1 MKNLDASR
9 KALHVIDTATD
20 LFKQYGFNKV
30 GVDQIIAESQINKG
44 TFYNYFH
51 SKERFIERCLVTQKE
66 QLQEKVSV
74 VSEFYQ
80 NADLSDQLRQIYF
93 LHADLKSAYYLL
105 FKAIFEIKKLYPNA
119 YQTALRYRRWL
130 KNEIFCLLMETKK
143 TVSYSEAE
151 IFVFMIDG
159 TILGLLSSDEERG
172 RDALLEYFLKRVW
185 WGEGLDL
192 GLF

>member
-9 KALHVIDTATD
+9 RALHVIDTATD

-51 SKERFIERCLVTQKE
+51 SKERFIERCLLAQKE

-80 NADLSDQLRQIYF
+80 NADLSDQFRQIYL
-93 LHADLKSAYYLL
+93 LHADLKVR
-105 FKAIFEIKKLYPNA
+105 I
-119 YQTALRYRRWL
+119 TCCLRR
-130 KNEIFCLLMETKK
+130 
-143 TVSYSEAE
+143 
-151 IFVFMIDG
+151 
-159 TILGLLSSDEERG
+159 
-172 RDALLEYFLKRVW
+172 FLKLKALSKCVPNRTQI
-185 WGEGLDL
+185 
-192 GLF
+192 

>member
-1 MKNLDASR
+1 MKNLDTSR
-9 KALHVIDTATD
+9 RALHVIDTATD

-51 SKERFIERCLVTQKE
+51 SKERLIERCLVTQKE

-80 NADLSDQLRQIYF
+80 NADLSDQLRQIYL

-143 TVSYSEAE
+143 TVSYAEAE

-159 TILGLLSSDEERG
+159 TILGLLSSDEERE
-172 RDALLEYFLKRVW
+172 RDALLEYFLKRV
-185 WGEGLDL
+185 
-192 GLF
+192 

>member
-51 SKERFIERCLVTQKE
+51 SKERLIEMCLLIQKE
-66 QLQEKVSV
+66 QLKEKVRA
-74 VSEFYQ
+74 VSEARQYP
-80 NADLSDQLRQIYF
+80 DLVHQLRQIYL
-93 LHADLKSAYYLL
+93 LHADLKGAYYLL

-130 KNEIFCLLMETKK
+130 KNEIFWVLRESKK
-143 TVSYSEAE
+143 RATYEESD

-159 TILGLLSSDEERG
+159 AILDLLGSDQVMQ
-172 RDALLEYFLKRVW
+172 RDALLEYFFKRV
-185 WGEGLDL
+185 
-192 GLF
+192 

>member
-30 GVDQIIAESQINKG
+30 GVDQIIAESQMNKG

-51 SKERFIERCLVTQKE
+51 SKERFIERCLLTQKE

-80 NADLSDQLRQIYF
+80 NADLSDQLRQIYL
-93 LHADLKSAYYLL
+93 LHADLKSTYYLL

-130 KNEIFCLLMETKK
+130 KNEIFCLLMENKK
-143 TVSYSEAE
+143 TVSYAEAE

-159 TILGLLSSDEERG
+159 TILGLLSSDEERE
-172 RDALLEYFLKRVW
+172 RDALLEYFLERV
-185 WGEGLDL
+185 
-192 GLF
+192 

>member
-1 MKNLDASR
+1 MKNLEASFR
-9 KALHVIDTATD
+9 ATRALYTAAE
-20 LFKQYGFNKV
+20 LFKQHGFNKV
-30 GVDQIIAESQINKG
+30 GVDRIVSEAKMTKA

-51 SKERFIERCLVTQKE
+51 SKERLIERCLLVQKE
-66 QLQEKVSV
+66 QLKEKVRAI
-74 VSEFYQ
+74 SEARQYP
-80 NADLSDQLRQIYF
+80 DLVHQLRQIYL

-159 TILGLLSSDEERG
+159 TILGLLSSDEERE
-172 RDALLEYFLKRVW
+172 RDALLEYFLKRV
-185 WGEGLDL
+185 
-192 GLF
+192 

>member
-9 KALHVIDTATD
+9 RALHVIDTATD
-20 LFKQYGFNKV
+20 LFKKYGFNKV

-44 TFYNYFH
+44 TFYSYFH
-51 SKERFIERCLVTQKE
+51 SKERFIEWCLVAQKE

-74 VSEFYQ
+74 VSELYQ
-80 NADLSDQLRQIYF
+80 NADLSDQLRQIYL

-105 FKAIFEIKKLYPNA
+105 FKAIFEVKKLYPNA

-143 TVSYSEAE
+143 QFPIQKQKYLYL
-151 IFVFMIDG
+151 MDG
-159 TILGLLSSDEERG
+159 AILGLLSSDEERE
-172 RDALLEYFLKRVW
+172 RDALLEYFLKRV
-185 WGEGLDL
+185 
-192 GLF
+192 

>member
-9 KALHVIDTATD
+9 RALYVIDTATD
-20 LFKQYGFNKV
+20 LFKKYGFNKV

-51 SKERFIERCLVTQKE
+51 SKERFIEQCLVAQKE

-74 VSEFYQ
+74 VSELYQ
-80 NADLSDQLRQIYF
+80 NADLSDQLRQIYL

-119 YQTALRYRRWL
+119 YQIALRYRRWL

-143 TVSYSEAE
+143 TVSYAEAE

-159 TILGLLSSDEERG
+159 TILGLLS
-172 RDALLEYFLKRVW
+172 
-185 WGEGLDL
+185 
-192 GLF
+192 